1 MPIRFEAEDHIAV
14 ITIDRPNAMNA
25 LDTEHD
31 AELERAWNRYN
42 DQASLRCAV
51 LVGAGDRAFCAGADL
66 KQMIPYYRDKVR
78 AGERPRLSLGG
89 ITSHNAAAKPLIA
102 AVNGHALAGGTE
114 LALACDIRICSP
126 NATFGLSETKWAIIP
141 GSGGTQRL
149 PRSVPLGMA
158 MEMLLTGEPIDAETA
173 LRIGLVNRVVPQ
185 SVLLDQAKALAWA
198 IAKRGP
204 LAVRA
209 ARRAALESL
218 SVGLD
223 AGLVRESE
231 LFFEIMRT
239 EDAVEGATAFT
250 EKREPQYRG
259 R

>member
-1 MPIRFEAEDHIAV
+1 M
-14 ITIDRPNAMNA
+14 
-25 LDTEHD
+25 
-31 AELERAWNRYN
+31 
-42 DQASLRCAV
+42 
-51 LVGAGDRAFCAGADL
+51 
-66 KQMIPYYRDKVR
+66 
-78 AGERPRLSLGG
+78 
-89 ITSHNAAAKPLIA
+89 
-102 AVNGHALAGGTE
+102 
-114 LALACDIRICSP
+114 ALACDIRICSP

-149 PRSVPLGMA
+149 PRCVPLGMA
-158 MEMLLTGEPIDAETA
+158 MEMEMLLTGEPIDAETA
-173 LRIGLVNRVVPQ
+173 LCIGLVNRIVPQ
-185 SVLLDQAKALAWA
+185 SALLDQAKALARA

-231 LFFEIMRT
+231 LYFEIMRT

-250 EKREPQYRG
+250 EKRDPQYRG